1 MTILYEVHQNIYVN
15 ITNRCSS
22 ACVFCLRQN
31 RDSMGDSGSLWLE
44 HEPSLEE
51 IKDAFRDCDI
61 SNYKEIVFCGF
72 GEPTE
77 RLDVLLQAAEFVKKE
92 YGKPIRINT
101 NGQGDLING
110 RNIAPLFKGIFDS
123 VSISLNTP
131 DEKRYHELV
140 RSRYGDLAFQAML
153 NFAGNVK
160 EYVPNVILS
169 TVATTITEKEELECA
184 KICRD
189 LQVTYR
195 IRPYEEHVDETVL

>member
-31 RDSMGDSGSLWLE
+31 RDHMDNSGSLWLE
-44 HEPSLEE
+44 REPSLEE
-51 IKDAFRDCDI
+51 IKSAFKNRDI
-61 SNYKEIVFCGF
+61 SKYNAVVFCGF

-77 RLDVLLQAAEFVKKE
+77 RLDVLLQAAKFVKNE
-92 YGKPIRINT
+92 YNKPVRINT

-110 RNIAPLFKGIFDS
+110 KNIAPLFEGIFDAVS
-123 VSISLNTP
+123 VSMNTP

-153 NFAGNVK
+153 TFAGNVK
-160 EYVPNVILS
+160 HYVPSVTLS
-169 TVATTITEKEELECA
+169 TVATTITKEEEQACA
-184 KICRD
+184 NICRN
-189 LQVTYR
+189 LQVSYR
-195 IRPYEEHVDETVL
+195 IRAYEEQ

>member
-31 RDSMGDSGSLWLE
+31 RDHMDNSGSLWLE
-44 HEPSLEE
+44 REPSLEE
-51 IKDAFRDCDI
+51 IKSAFKNRDI
-61 SNYKEIVFCGF
+61 SKYNEVVFCGF

-77 RLDVLLQAAEFVKKE
+77 RLDVLLQAAKFVKNE
-92 YGKPIRINT
+92 YNKPVRINT

-110 RNIAPLFKGIFDS
+110 KNIAPLFEGIFDAVS
-123 VSISLNTP
+123 VSMNTP

-153 NFAGNVK
+153 TFAGNVK
-160 EYVPNVILS
+160 HYVPSVTLS
-169 TVATTITEKEELECA
+169 TVATTITKEEEQACA
-184 KICRD
+184 NICRN
-189 LQVTYR
+189 LQVSYR
-195 IRPYEEHVDETVL
+195 IRAYEEQ